1 MMSNTDSSI
10 TGSNIT
16 GSNKATFAT
25 LVVDDDFM
33 VADIHRRLVERD
45 RRFSV
50 CAVAHTAADAM
61 RMVKE
66 HQPELILLDIYL
78 PDRSGLDVLRA
89 LRSIDADCDVVVIS
103 AANDLATIRSVM
115 RLGGV
120 HFLVKPFDSDA
131 LISVLDRVAAM
142 RATTARLDR
151 KVVTQADIDR
161 AYASMRPLPG
171 GALPKGFSAVTQQL
185 VLKALHHD
193 VERSAVE
200 IGEAT
205 GISRVS
211 ARRYLELLV
220 DNGQAELRLRYGVT
234 GRPEHQYRLAA
245 PTAPT

>member
-1 MMSNTDSSI
+1 MSNA
-10 TGSNIT
+10 GSNSA
-16 GSNKATFAT
+16 GSNRATIST

-45 RRFSV
+45 RRFGV

-61 RMVKE
+61 RLVKE
-66 HQPELILLDIYL
+66 HQPGLILLDIYL
-78 PDRSGLDVLRA
+78 PDRSGLEVLRA

-120 HFLVKPFDSDA
+120 HFLVKPFDSDS
-131 LISVLDRVAAM
+131 LIAVLDRVAAM
-142 RATTARLDR
+142 RASTSRLDR
-151 KVVTQADIDR
+151 KIVTQADVDR
-161 AYASMRPLPG
+161 AYAAMRPAPG

-185 VLKALHHD
+185 VLKALHDD
-193 VERSAVE
+193 VEQSAVE
-200 IGEAT
+200 VAEST

-245 PTAPT
+245 PTPDVSPR

>member
-1 MMSNTDSSI
+1 MKSDPSKVNPTNANT
-10 TGSNIT
+10 
-16 GSNKATFAT
+16 KATIST

-50 CAVAHTAADAM
+50 CAVAHSAAEAM
-61 RMVKE
+61 RSVKD

-78 PDRSGLDVLRA
+78 PDRNGLDVLRA

-103 AANDLATIRSVM
+103 AANDLSTIRSVM

-131 LISVLDRVAAM
+131 LISVLDRVSAM
-142 RATTARLDR
+142 RANTARLDR
-151 KVVTQADIDR
+151 KIVTQADIDL
-161 AYASMRPLPG
+161 AYAAMRPPPG
-171 GALPKGFSAVTQQL
+171 GALPKGFSPVTQQL
-185 VLKALHHD
+185 VLKALHVD
-193 VERSAVE
+193 VEKSAVE
-200 IGEAT
+200 VGEAT

-245 PTAPT
+245 SELST